1 MGIESLLLNRGLVSR
16 DQVDEAMS
24 EQQAS
29 GERLDRVLLRMG
41 HVDRTS
47 MLEAVSDQFS
57 MEIVDLSAI
66 SVAGDVLSLLPSRLI
81 FRLQC
86 APISRDN
93 DVLRVATSDPF
104 DLSSFDE
111 LRLVTGMP
119 IELVLADEEELRR
132 FIRGHYGVAGDTLE
146 ALQAEQTEQV
156 VDSSEGEEGQAELA
170 SVIRLVNEVLIEAI
184 RERATDVHI
193 EPYERHLSIR
203 YRVDGILMHASVPSS
218 VDQYRNAIISRLK
231 IMANLNVAQRRV
243 PQDGRISMRHDGKQF
258 DLRMSV
264 IPMVHGEGVV
274 LRILDATSGILP
286 LDQLGMRPEV
296 LGPWD
301 NAIAC
306 PHGLLLVT
314 GPTGS
319 GKSTTLY
326 ASLKRVITNEV
337 KAITIEDPVE
347 YHLEGVNQIQVH
359 TDVGMSF
366 AAGLR
371 AVLRHDPDIVMVGEI
386 RDRETAEAAI
396 QASLTGHLV
405 FSTLHTNDA
414 AGAMPRL
421 QDMGVEPFLVASS
434 VEGVL
439 AQRLVRRVC
448 KECSTDWAPT
458 PDELPPW
465 LEMRAG
471 TQLRRGIGC
480 RSCRQTGFRGRV
492 GLYEFLGMGPQI
504 RQQVLNRASSGDLA
518 KTANQEGSL
527 TTLAMAGRQA
537 VLEGLTTPDEVSRVA
552 TGDD

>member
-1 MGIESLLLNRGLVSR
+1 MGLETLLLNRGLVSAK
-16 DQVDEAMS
+16 QVDEALAAQR
-24 EQQAS
+24 ES
-29 GERLDRVLLRMG
+29 GERLDRVLLKMG
-41 HVDRTS
+41 HVDRAAI
-47 MLEAVSDQFS
+47 MQAVSDQFS
-57 MEIVDLSAI
+57 MEIIDLASTTVDAETLA
-66 SVAGDVLSLLPSRLI
+66 LLPSRLI
-81 FRLQC
+81 YRLQC
-86 APISRDN
+86 VPISKDEQTI
-93 DVLRVATSDPF
+93 RVATSDPF

-111 LRLVTGMP
+111 LSLVTGMP

-132 FIRGHYGVAGDTLE
+132 FIRAHYGVAGDTLE
-146 ALQAEQTEQV
+146 ALQAEQTETV
-156 VDSSEGEEGQAELA
+156 SELPEDEEGQAELA

-203 YRVDGILMHASVPSS
+203 YRVDGLLMHASVPSS

-231 IMANLNVAQRRV
+231 IMANLNVAERRV
-243 PQDGRISMRHDGKQF
+243 PQDGRITMRYDGRQF
-258 DLRMSV
+258 DLRLSV
-264 IPMVHGEGVV
+264 IPMIHGEGVV
-274 LRILDATSGILP
+274 LRILDATSGIMP
-286 LDQLGMRPEV
+286 LKDLGMQANV
-296 LGPWD
+296 LEPWD
-301 NAIAC
+301 QAITC

-326 ASLKRVITNEV
+326 ASLNQMITEEV

-347 YHLEGVNQIQVH
+347 YHIEGLNQIQVH
-359 TDVGMSF
+359 SGVGLSF

-421 QDMGVEPFLVASS
+421 MDMGVEPFLVSSS

-439 AQRLVRRVC
+439 AQRLVRRIC
-448 KECSTDWAPT
+448 PDCRQTWT
-458 PDELPPW
+458 PEGSELPPW
-465 LEMRAG
+465 LDVRPG
-471 TQLRRGIGC
+471 TTLAMGQGC
-480 RSCRQTGFRGRV
+480 RTCRQTGFRGRV
-492 GLYEFLGMGPQI
+492 GLYEFLGIGPRV
-504 RQQVLNRASSGDLA
+504 RQEVIKRASGSELA
-518 KTANQEGSL
+518 AVAAQEGML

-537 VLEGLTTPDEVSRVA
+537 VLDGLTTPDEVARVA
-552 TGDD
+552 ATNV

>member
-66 SVAGDVLSLLPSRLI
+66 SVTGDVLSLLPSRLI

-156 VDSSEGEEGQAELA
+156 VDASEGEDGQAELA

-231 IMANLNVAQRRV
+231 FMANLNVAQRRV

-301 NAIAC
+301 NAITC

-326 ASLKRVITNEV
+326 ASLKRVITDEV

-448 KECSTDWAPT
+448 KECSTDWTPT
-458 PDELPPW
+458 LDELPPW

-492 GLYEFLGMGPQI
+492 GLYEFLEMGPQI
-504 RQQVLNRASSGDLA
+504 RQQVLHRASSGDLA
-518 KTANQEGSL
+518 KAANQDGSL

-552 TGDD
+552 TGND

>member
-1 MGIESLLLNRGLVSR
+1 MGLETLLLNRGLVSPK
-16 DQVDEAMS
+16 QVDEALAAQR
-24 EQQAS
+24 ES
-29 GERLDRVLLRMG
+29 GERLDRVLLKMG
-41 HVDRTS
+41 HVDRAAI
-47 MLEAVSDQFS
+47 MQAVSDQFS
-57 MEIVDLSAI
+57 MEIIDLASTTVDAETLA
-66 SVAGDVLSLLPSRLI
+66 LLPSRLI
-81 FRLQC
+81 YRLQC
-86 APISRDN
+86 VPISKN
-93 DVLRVATSDPF
+93 EQSIRVATSDPF

-111 LRLVTGMP
+111 LSLVTGMP

-132 FIRGHYGVAGDTLE
+132 FIRTHYGVAGDTLE
-146 ALQAEQTEQV
+146 ALQAEQTEAV
-156 VDSSEGEEGQAELA
+156 SELADDEEGQAELA

-203 YRVDGILMHASVPSS
+203 YRVDGLLMHASVPSS

-231 IMANLNVAQRRV
+231 IMANLNVAERRL
-243 PQDGRISMRHDGKQF
+243 PQDGRITMRYDGRQF
-258 DLRMSV
+258 DLRLSV
-264 IPMVHGEGVV
+264 IPMIHGEGVV
-274 LRILDATSGILP
+274 LRILDATSGIMP
-286 LDQLGMRPEV
+286 LKDLGMQANV
-296 LGPWD
+296 LEPWD
-301 NAIAC
+301 QAIAC

-326 ASLKRVITNEV
+326 ASLNGVITEEV

-347 YHLEGVNQIQVH
+347 YHIEGLNQIQVH
-359 TDVGMSF
+359 SGVGLSF

-421 QDMGVEPFLVASS
+421 MDMGVEPFLVSSS

-439 AQRLVRRVC
+439 AQRLVRRIC
-448 KECSTDWAPT
+448 PDCRQTWT
-458 PDELPPW
+458 PEGSELPPW
-465 LEMRAG
+465 LDVRPG
-471 TQLRRGIGC
+471 TTLAMGQGC
-480 RSCRQTGFRGRV
+480 RTCRQTGFRGRV
-492 GLYEFLGMGPQI
+492 GLYEFLGIGPRV
-504 RQQVLNRASSGDLA
+504 RQEVIKRASGSELA
-518 KTANQEGSL
+518 AVAAQEGML

-537 VLEGLTTPDEVSRVA
+537 VLDGLTTPDEVARVA
-552 TGDD
+552 ATNV